1 MLGLF
6 KSQTFVDQ
14 QLGKLVRSRG
24 LWRGSVSVGQTV
36 NVPLALSGTRSE
48 PDKQALQIASE
59 LKTQFDSWCPT
70 IETALFEHLSP
81 YAEAIADGEF
91 PHLSDQLSK
100 IDVPSQVWPYVSL
113 VFVSVTPMENVLTV
127 ELDYTSAWDEDHT
140 LGARFRGG
148 KFLELCGSVL
158 PP

>member
-14 QLGKLVRSRG
+14 QLGQLMRSRG
-24 LWRGSVSVGQTV
+24 LWRGSITV
-36 NVPLALSGTRSE
+36 DEKANVPLALSGTQSE
-48 PDKQALQIASE
+48 PDKQALQIARE
-59 LKTQFDSWCPT
+59 LKTQFDSWRPT

-100 IDVPSQVWPYVSL
+100 IDVPSQVWPCVSL
-113 VFVSVTPMENVLTV
+113 VFVSVTPIENLLTV
-127 ELDYTSAWDEDHT
+127 ELGYTTEWDEDHT
-140 LGARFRGG
+140 LGARFRAG

-158 PP
+158 SP